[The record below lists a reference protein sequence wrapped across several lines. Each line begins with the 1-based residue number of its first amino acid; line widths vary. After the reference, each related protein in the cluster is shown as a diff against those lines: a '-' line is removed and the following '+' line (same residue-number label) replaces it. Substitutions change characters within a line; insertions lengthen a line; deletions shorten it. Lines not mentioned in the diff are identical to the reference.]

1 MNEPP
6 NESNPWLPT
15 VHDNLDDAMV
25 EIDQLRAIVQQI
37 DQQAL
42 SAMYH
47 VDGGLTANRYLWRL
61 PGCDATLGNTPSAAA
76 EAAIK
81 QEQQKT
87 LQRKAAAL
95 DALERMNVSLRC
107 WHNGWYVPLGQPKCA
122 QQTPLDAIEVAVEWL
137 KTQENEA

>member
-1 MNEPP
+1 VNEPP

-47 VDGGLTANRYLWRL
+47 VDGGLTETATYGACPDAMPHSATRPAQPQRPRSNRS
-61 PGCDATLGNTPSAAA
+61 N
-76 EAAIK
+76 
-81 QEQQKT
+81 
-87 LQRKAAAL
+87 RKRSN
-95 DALERMNVSLRC
+95 ERRRRWTHLS
-107 WHNGWYVPLGQPKCA
+107 
-122 QQTPLDAIEVAVEWL
+122 E
-137 KTQENEA
+137 